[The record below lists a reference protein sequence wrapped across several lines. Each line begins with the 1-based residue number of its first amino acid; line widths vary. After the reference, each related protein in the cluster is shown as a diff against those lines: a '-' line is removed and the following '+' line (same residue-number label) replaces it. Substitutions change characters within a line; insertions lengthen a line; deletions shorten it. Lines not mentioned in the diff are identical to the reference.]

1 MKCAELFSTWSM
13 LSTLVIGSCSLHKDA
28 KLLCISNSNLTSLTI
43 LNLLGRQDCDI
54 ALSTPNLILLMII
67 GFTNR
72 QLSSTCNLY
81 FLEKVHLEVF
91 ENNYL
96 VNVSWLQVIYN
107 VKTMTLS
114 PSTLEI
120 LLTVRFMICL
130 YFLF

>member
-1 MKCAELFSTWSM
+1 MIHECATIRQH
-13 LSTLVIGSCSLHKDA
+13 LSTLAKGTRKWESANPFPSAYHFQPIDNNRANITRKWQVSLVFIMRH
-28 KLLCISNSNLTSLTI
+28 IS
-43 LNLLGRQDCDI
+43 
-54 ALSTPNLILLMII
+54 LMII

-72 QLSSTCNLY
+72 QLSSTCNLS